1 MAQPFVRKRRHKSI
15 DFNALVQRVDPDYV
29 KPKRAVVSQI
39 KPILTETHS
48 VHSVGKGRY
57 DSREGRESDNASTN
71 SQFKQFNANY
81 LSVQSK

>member
-1 MAQPFVRKRRHKSI
+1 MKQKFKAGQGSQADICSEGFNQQLAQPFVRKRRHKSI

-57 DSREGRESDNASTN
+57 DSREGR
-71 SQFKQFNANY
+71 
-81 LSVQSK
+81 